1 MFDSYVIEID
11 DVEAGLL
18 IRDGESYA
26 FHAVAPRFRAFEGT
40 RFPDPWTAERALR
53 RQAERPRR
61 GRDLALA
68 PSGLGPERPLDRRA
82 G

>member
-26 FHAVAPRFRAFEGT
+26 FHAVAPRFRAFEGA
-40 RFPDPWTAERALR
+40 RFSDPWSAERALR
-53 RQAERPRR
+53 RQAARP
-61 GRDLALA
+61 GRARDRARV
-68 PSGLGPERPLDRRA
+68 PSSVGSDRPVDRKA